1 MKKYYLILLSL
12 LSGIFFSLAWP
23 VGGFPGLLFIALA
36 PMIFIEDH
44 ILNNNQ
50 NFHRFSVFTYTFPGF
65 AVWNALTTY
74 WIYNST
80 PFGGIAAV
88 LFNAFLMAIVFQIW
102 HWIRKYIKSPHS
114 LFTLIFIWIGFEYLH
129 HNWDLNWPWM
139 SLGNGFATYYK
150 WVQWYEYTGVFGGTF
165 WILIVNLFIFL
176 AINGI
181 LNKKQKSFYKNFT

>member
-1 MKKYYLILLSL
+1 MKRNKISPDEKILPH
-12 LSGIFFSLAWP
+12 P
-23 VGGFPGLLFIALA
+23 VVITFRNFLQPGMAGWWFPGLLFIALA

-102 HWIRKYIKSPHS
+102 HWIRKYIKSR
-114 LFTLIFIWIGFEYLH
+114 TVYL
-129 HNWDLNWPWM
+129 P
-139 SLGNGFATYYK
+139 
-150 WVQWYEYTGVFGGTF
+150 
-165 WILIVNLFIFL
+165 
-176 AINGI
+176 
-181 LNKKQKSFYKNFT
+181 